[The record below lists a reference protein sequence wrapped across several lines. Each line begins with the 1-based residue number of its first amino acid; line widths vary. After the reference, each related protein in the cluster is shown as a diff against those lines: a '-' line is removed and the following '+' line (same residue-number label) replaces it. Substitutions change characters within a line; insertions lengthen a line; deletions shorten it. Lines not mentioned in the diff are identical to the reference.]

1 MAHRIVLVCVG
12 LVFGGTLAAQQRA
25 IAGKVTGSL
34 DGKAIAGASVAVVG
48 TARLA
53 ATNGSG
59 EYTVL
64 APAGPVTL
72 SVRAVGYKRKV
83 LNVSGEQ
90 TTADVVLEADI
101 FNLDAIV
108 VTGQATGVEQRNLAN
123 AVTTVRAEDLNRAPT
138 GTLEGAL
145 QGKIPG
151 ALIQENSGAPGGGVQ
166 INLRGVSTINAS
178 VDPLIV
184 VDGIIISND
193 AIGNNL
199 NAITAAA
206 AGGNASNQDNPVN
219 RIADLNPADIDKIE
233 VLKGASAASIYGAQ
247 AANGVIIISTRRGQA
262 GAPQF
267 RMTQRLG
274 ESHVIHV
281 LKSRVFRDSV
291 EADSVYGTKAQTYC
305 RPTCPYFDNIS
316 PLWDR
321 HPLSSETDLSV
332 SGGSDQTRY
341 FVSGLVKRDGGI
353 APGTGYD
360 KQAAR
365 VNLDQQL
372 GSRWTLNFQTQAIHS
387 LSHRGIS
394 NNDNSGTSPYLVFPL
409 TPSFVDLRPTG
420 SRISD
425 YPVNPFE
432 RSNPLQTYAF
442 LRNDEDVWR
451 ILATATLGW
460 QPVATDRQ
468 TLRFTFTGGLD
479 NFTQRNDI
487 FSPPELQFE
496 PNDGQPGTVVLGK
509 TQNTN
514 VNALGN
520 AVYTL
525 TPASRAYRATTSLG
539 VQYFDKSLNFTNLV
553 GRNLPPGQINIDQA
567 TSIAVNQDLQP
578 IRDLAIFGQEE
589 VLGLDERLL
598 LTVGARG
605 ERTSRN
611 GNVKRFF
618 LYPKAAASYRF
629 PALGGSAGDEL
640 KLRAAWGQTGNQPNF
655 GNKFTPSATG
665 TIGGLFGSSAG
676 FTAGAANIRPERQTE
691 LEGGAD
697 ATLANGRLNVNLTGY
712 TRTVSDLIL
721 VQTPAPS
728 SGRAASVFN
737 GGRLRGRGIE
747 VAAGY
752 VVTQTPTVSWLVHAT
767 FTKTTSK
774 VLALPVSIDFL
785 GRPFSEPMLIRIAAA
800 YERAT
805 HHRKPPA
812 AFTQPAQAAAR

>member
-1 MAHRIVLVCVG
+1 VAHRIVLVCVG

-553 GRNLPPGQINIDQA
+553 GRNLPPGQIN
-567 TSIAVNQDLQP
+567 L
-578 IRDLAIFGQEE
+578 R
-589 VLGLDERLL
+589 
-598 LTVGARG
+598 AR
-605 ERTSRN
+605 
-611 GNVKRFF
+611 
-618 LYPKAAASYRF
+618 
-629 PALGGSAGDEL
+629 GSAG
-640 KLRAAWGQTGNQPNF
+640 
-655 GNKFTPSATG
+655 
-665 TIGGLFGSSAG
+665 
-676 FTAGAANIRPERQTE
+676 
-691 LEGGAD
+691 
-697 ATLANGRLNVNLTGY
+697 
-712 TRTVSDLIL
+712 
-721 VQTPAPS
+721 
-728 SGRAASVFN
+728 SGRAPVAD
-737 GGRLRGRGIE
+737 GGRARGADQPQREREAVLPLPQGCGLLPLPGPRGIRGRRAE
-747 VAAGY
+747 AARR
-752 VVTQTPTVSWLVHAT
+752 
-767 FTKTTSK
+767 
-774 VLALPVSIDFL
+774 L
-785 GRPFSEPMLIRIAAA
+785 GPDG
-800 YERAT
+800 
-805 HHRKPPA
+805 
-812 AFTQPAQAAAR
+812 QPAQLRQQVHAQRHRDHRRPVRQLRRFHGRGGEHQTGAADRARGRSGCHARQRPLEREPHGVHADGVRPDSRSDTCAVQRTGRECVQRGPPPRPGDRSGRGVRRNANPNGELARPRDVHEDHEQSARAAGPGVPGGWIRDVPGRVPGRGRQVGDADRRQRFAGQRGAGR

>member
-305 RPTCPYFDNIS
+305 RPTCPYFVNIS

-321 HPLSSETDLSV
+321 HPLSS
-332 SGGSDQTRY
+332 
-341 FVSGLVKRDGGI
+341 
-353 APGTGYD
+353 
-360 KQAAR
+360 
-365 VNLDQQL
+365 
-372 GSRWTLNFQTQAIHS
+372 
-387 LSHRGIS
+387 
-394 NNDNSGTSPYLVFPL
+394 
-409 TPSFVDLRPTG
+409 
-420 SRISD
+420 
-425 YPVNPFE
+425 
-432 RSNPLQTYAF
+432 
-442 LRNDEDVWR
+442 
-451 ILATATLGW
+451 
-460 QPVATDRQ
+460 
-468 TLRFTFTGGLD
+468 
-479 NFTQRNDI
+479 
-487 FSPPELQFE
+487 
-496 PNDGQPGTVVLGK
+496 
-509 TQNTN
+509 
-514 VNALGN
+514 
-520 AVYTL
+520 
-525 TPASRAYRATTSLG
+525 
-539 VQYFDKSLNFTNLV
+539 
-553 GRNLPPGQINIDQA
+553 
-567 TSIAVNQDLQP
+567 
-578 IRDLAIFGQEE
+578 
-589 VLGLDERLL
+589 
-598 LTVGARG
+598 
-605 ERTSRN
+605 
-611 GNVKRFF
+611 
-618 LYPKAAASYRF
+618 
-629 PALGGSAGDEL
+629 
-640 KLRAAWGQTGNQPNF
+640 
-655 GNKFTPSATG
+655 
-665 TIGGLFGSSAG
+665 
-676 FTAGAANIRPERQTE
+676 
-691 LEGGAD
+691 
-697 ATLANGRLNVNLTGY
+697 
-712 TRTVSDLIL
+712 
-721 VQTPAPS
+721 
-728 SGRAASVFN
+728 
-737 GGRLRGRGIE
+737 
-747 VAAGY
+747 
-752 VVTQTPTVSWLVHAT
+752 
-767 FTKTTSK
+767 
-774 VLALPVSIDFL
+774 
-785 GRPFSEPMLIRIAAA
+785 
-800 YERAT
+800 
-805 HHRKPPA
+805 
-812 AFTQPAQAAAR
+812 